1 MLLLE
6 SVMKN
11 KEYEEIKEH
20 FLKQNQK
27 NQNFYDISK
36 LYWYQVND
44 GHRPVV
50 SLAYKHD
57 TENGVVFI
65 DYKTKDTI
73 SQNVIQHFATVFI
86 FPYHVRC
93 YIEDFSLQ
101 PKGAEHDCFLVK
113 GYYKTRLY
121 DHAGVEVYYKFK
133 DGVYLI
139 RQNGNLKTINA
150 RAGDAKIVPRRRL
163 IQTHGEEIIGIA
175 FSEKILDKCVRRVNN
190 KILVRYLKFSKDTQ
204 PIMKEENAQKTETEQ
219 DRQM

>member
-101 PKGAEHDCFLVK
+101 SKGAEHDRFLVK

-121 DHAGVEVYYKFK
+121 EHAGVKVYYKLK